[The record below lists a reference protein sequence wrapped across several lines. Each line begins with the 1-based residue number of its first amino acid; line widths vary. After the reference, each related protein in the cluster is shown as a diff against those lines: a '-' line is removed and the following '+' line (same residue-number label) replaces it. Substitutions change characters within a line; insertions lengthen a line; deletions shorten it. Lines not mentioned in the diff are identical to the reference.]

1 MQRLCTLGVSKQGLG
16 WASGDRKGGEERWV
30 HFVSTRNYTKLLP
43 STSISLDPL
52 KWGTL
57 YSFHYKTEY
66 RGSSHTSSVSP
77 DSKHCPD

>member
-16 WASGDRKGGEERWV
+16 WV
-30 HFVSTRNYTKLLP
+30 HFISTRNYTKLLP

-57 YSFHYKTEY
+57 YSFRYKTEN
-66 RGSSHTSSVSP
+66 RGSSHTSSDSP